1 MSVSSV
7 PSNPISSR
15 PARKGSVRRGP
26 PTYVMVIVWFFAL
39 LWLVPIVGALVTSV
53 RTFDDLNIH
62 GFWTIPNQLTLDN
75 FSRAWNQA
83 HISRYLGNSFKIT
96 IPALAITMLFSS
108 MCAYAL
114 VRFKFLLNR
123 PIYMMFVAGLMLPFQ
138 IMLLPVFMLANKAH
152 FLPALSLNP
161 LQLQL
166 TTTYDTFWAL
176 ILFHSAFQMGFSTF
190 VLRNFMKTVPAS
202 LFESAVIDGAT
213 EWTIF
218 RRIALPLLLPGLAA
232 LATLEFTWIFN
243 DYLWAV
249 VLIQN
254 DNLKPITTGLANLRG
269 QYVSDWPLLV
279 AGSMI
284 ATVPTLLV
292 FFGLQRYFIDGLTV
306 GATKG

>member
-1 MSVSSV
+1 MSVSV
-7 PSNPISSR
+7 PSNPVPQTSTRLI
-15 PARKGSVRRGP
+15 KRGP
-26 PTYVMVIVWFFAL
+26 SPLILTVVWAFAI
-39 LWLVPIVGALVTSV
+39 LWLVPLIGALVTSF
-53 RTFDDLNIH
+53 RTFDDLNSN
-62 GFWTIPNQLTLDN
+62 GFWSIPKALSLDN
-75 FSRAWNQA
+75 FGRAWNQA
-83 HISRYLGNSFKIT
+83 HVSRYIGNSFQIT
-96 IPALAITMLFSS
+96 LPALVLTMLFSS

-114 VRFKFLLNR
+114 VRFKFLLGK

-138 IMLLPVFMLANKAH
+138 VLLLPVFILANKAH
-152 FLPALSLNP
+152 FLPSLTLNP
-161 LQLQL
+161 VAIQL

-190 VLRNFMKTVPAS
+190 VLRNFMRTVPGS

-218 RRIALPLLLPGLAA
+218 RRIALPLMLPGLAA

-269 QYVSDWPLLV
+269 QYVSDWPLIV
-279 AGSMI
+279 AGSLI
-284 ATVPTLLV
+284 ATVPTLIV

>member
-1 MSVSSV
+1 MSVTI
-7 PSNPISSR
+7 PSNPMPQTSTR
-15 PARKGSVRRGP
+15 PMRRGP
-26 PTYVMVIVWFFAL
+26 PAFVLTIVWVFAL
-39 LWLVPIVGALVTSV
+39 LWLVPLLGALVTSF
-53 RTFDDLNIH
+53 RTFDDLNSN
-62 GFWTIPNQLTLDN
+62 GFWSIPKALSFDN

-83 HISRYLGNSFKIT
+83 HINRYIGNSFQIT
-96 IPALAITMLFSS
+96 LPALALTMLFSS

-114 VRFKFLLNR
+114 VRFKFILGK

-138 IMLLPVFMLANKAH
+138 VLLLPVFILANKAH
-152 FLPALSLNP
+152 FLPAVTLNP
-161 LQLQL
+161 LSFQL

-190 VLRNFMKTVPAS
+190 VLRNFMRTVPGS

-218 RRIALPLLLPGLAA
+218 RRIALPLMLPGLAA

-269 QYVSDWPLLV
+269 QYVSDWPLIV
-279 AGSMI
+279 AGSLI
-284 ATVPTLLV
+284 ATLPTLIV

>member
-1 MSVSSV
+1 MSVTV
-7 PSNPISSR
+7 PSNPIPQTSTR
-15 PARKGSVRRGP
+15 QMRRGP
-26 PTYVMVIVWFFAL
+26 PPIVLTVVWIFAL
-39 LWLVPIVGALVTSV
+39 LWLVPLLGALVTSF
-53 RTFDDLNIH
+53 RTFDDLNSN
-62 GFWTIPNQLTLDN
+62 GFWSIPKTLSFDN
-75 FSRAWNQA
+75 FGRAWNQA
-83 HISRYLGNSFKIT
+83 HINRYIGNSFQIT
-96 IPALAITMLFSS
+96 LPALALTMLFSS

-114 VRFKFLLNR
+114 VRFKFILGK

-138 IMLLPVFMLANKAH
+138 VLLLPVFILANKAH
-152 FLPALSLNP
+152 FLPAVTLNP
-161 LQLQL
+161 LSFQL

-190 VLRNFMKTVPAS
+190 VLRNFMRTVPGS

-218 RRIALPLLLPGLAA
+218 RRIALPLMLPGLAA

-269 QYVSDWPLLV
+269 QYVSDWPLIV
-279 AGSMI
+279 AGSLI
-284 ATVPTLLV
+284 ATLPTLIV

>member
-1 MSVSSV
+1 MSVGSV
-7 PSNPISSR
+7 PIKPNAALSSR
-15 PARKGSVRRGP
+15 RRVARRGP
-26 PTYVMVIVWFFAL
+26 PTYVLVIVWAFAL
-39 LWLVPIVGALVTSV
+39 LWLVPIVGALITSV
-53 RTFDDLNIH
+53 RTFDDLNIN
-62 GFWTIPNQLTLDN
+62 GFWTIPQKLTLDN
-75 FSRAWNQA
+75 FTRAWDQA

-138 IMLLPVFMLANKAH
+138 IMLLPVFMLANKVH
-152 FLPALSLNP
+152 FMPALSLNP

-190 VLRNFMKTVPAS
+190 VLRNFMRTVPPS

-279 AGSMI
+279 AGSLI
-284 ATVPTLLV
+284 ATLPTLLV